1 MSKVKKANASN
12 VQRLNLEDLKSLC
25 EGGSSDDIQPLQ
37 ITSFSSGYGGANGL
51 AIKASASELATVAA
65 AQQPTQPMI
74 TNGDD
79 EDGAK
84 KPAAKKPK
92 GGKAEAKKPAAKKGT
107 KTKKQLKAEAKA
119 AAAKKAADDKAERK
133 SKLAKATKIQ
143 ETAVED
149 LDWETLLEAGDLV
162 SLDIAALVLLF
173 AKFHLSSHTIS
184 LFFHDSITFQDNEK
198 MPFLKKILKHLKL
211 KVSGKKAELLARLRD
226 HAGLDDPMDE
236 DDDANEDED
245 GDDEEMDVDYEDA
258 KPSATSSSSEEG
270 AYDDENEEVED
281 MHYYDENDD
290 GPQQLSQIYQEK
302 LRADFSAEAVDEEET
317 V

>member
-79 EDGAK
+79 EDG
-84 KPAAKKPK
+84 
-92 GGKAEAKKPAAKKGT
+92 AKKPAAKKGT